1 MDDPVSA
8 FDTVRDNF
16 ILYVR
21 TAFGTQFPGLELERE
36 RLLQTPDVF
45 CKEPWVEPLPR
56 YQSSGLTLRQLT
68 TAQVPALTPQELED
82 LKALASSGLIG
93 DYELHAHQLEMLQ
106 RATAGQS
113 CAVTAGTGSGKTE
126 SFLLPIFAYLAK
138 ESARWTPPGPRQ
150 PHSDDWWKDQA
161 WIESCDP
168 PAPQGSKRRGSMRR
182 SLRVPQRN
190 GETRPAAVR
199 ALILY
204 PMNALVEDQLS
215 RLRRAL
221 DSRAAHDWLDAN
233 RGGNRIYFGRYNSA
247 TPVPGHELNQP
258 TQTAAQSP
266 NRTKI
271 LDLQER
277 LTEADQA
284 RQKAEEYASETGDS
298 EVTDFFPRL
307 DGAEMRSRWDA
318 QDAPP
323 DILITNYSMLSIML
337 MREADQPIFAKTRE
351 WLRQDDAVFHLVIDE
366 LHLYRGTQGTEVAYL
381 LRLLLDRLGLAPGNP
396 KLRILAASASLGTSE
411 ESITFLEEFFAAP
424 GWNRDAVIE
433 GRQAPPARPP
443 APLRLNAAAFAALG
457 APGLGEAEAQQAA
470 ASALRG
476 LGQGPADGEAPLT
489 QLAGALETLGAG
501 DAMTGACTVAGQT
514 RAVSVTHFASAL
526 FGKDT
531 DAALARQA
539 AAGLLRVRGAATS
552 SGLPAFRLHWFYK
565 NLEGLWACV
574 KPDYGCRPDEQGGGR
589 TCGKL
594 YSQPQV
600 LTTDLGE
607 RHRILELL
615 YCEKCGTAFFGG
627 ARLEAGQ
634 GVVELLNTEPDIEG
648 IPDRR
653 AARLV
658 ERKPYS
664 EYAVFW
670 PSGGKPLHLEARGD
684 LDQPADQAIKARWVR
699 AAMDSRD
706 GRVTL
711 GEGGPAPTGHEIPGF
726 LFRLQPAALAS
737 QDSAAALPAV
747 CPSCGADY
755 HRRWRPS
762 PVRTFRTGFARVAQ
776 ILSKELFQFLPPGEA
791 SRKLVLFSDS
801 REDAASLANGIERNH
816 YRDLLREAMYDELW
830 TEAFGITALLGDIE
844 ASGTAEHPDAL
855 RAAAKRPEAENRI
868 RQALADAATE
878 IPPGLSPNIAAMV
891 QSAQMAARDY
901 LQGVR
906 TAAEN
911 RTVPLRDLFDPSP
924 SDGSA
929 GEPGPLVRQL
939 ATLGVNPAGNAR
951 DFQSLRYDGAAH
963 RWTELFSAAG
973 FGSRWAEDLSADGR
987 DAART
992 IRDKVQSEV
1001 GSVLFNRLYFG
1012 FESAGLGVPSLSL
1025 RPARLDEFARA
1036 CGASPSRFL
1045 SVANATLRVLGE
1057 HFRYPQVPQEFP
1069 LDDWTGW
1076 ADGPRWIRDYLDA
1089 AAQAN
1094 QLPAARLAGALWDAI
1109 CRDGGHT
1116 YAKIAPLQLWANL
1129 AATSDPVWLCPSC
1142 RREHLHNPGACT
1154 TCLAPL
1160 RQQPDTTCQQ
1170 LRERNYYA
1178 REAAQFRAPIR
1189 LHCEEL
1195 TAQTD
1200 DQAERQRLFRNII
1213 ISADGQQHLVRVVD
1227 TIDVLSVTTTMEV
1240 GVDIGALSAVM
1251 LANMPPMRFNYQQ
1264 RSGRAGRRGQPFA
1277 IVATLCR
1284 GRSHDEHYF
1293 RHAEEITGD
1302 RPPVPFLSL
1311 DRVEI
1316 ARRLQTK
1323 ECLRRAFQAAGIR
1336 WWDSPTPPDSHGE
1349 FGTAAGWLQD
1359 ATRRQTICDWLASS
1373 SEVDSIASSLT
1384 AAGNEG
1390 IRPEELASYA
1400 RSQLFVEVD
1409 RLAGDPEIASAG
1421 LAERLAEGAVLPM
1434 FGMPSR
1440 VRELFHGLEFHPK
1453 RTSTIDRDLDLAAT
1467 EFAPGSQRTKDKQIH
1482 EPVGFT
1488 APLLV
1493 LANRFRPAS
1502 PDPLGGRRW
1511 MARCG
1516 NCQYTKTFDSEPDF
1530 SSPAEPG
1537 KLRCP
1542 ECDCASDEDPRFRV
1556 FQIAVPLGFRTNLW
1570 PGADAVEDAD
1580 FGLTGVGSMA
1590 ESSQADQRLIAGTNT
1605 ATSISTG
1612 RVFRVND
1619 RRGELFSGATGTTTS
1634 TPGRSTSGMQL
1645 DGQWIDERYWSG
1657 HGFSFTP
1664 AGPAERLAIAAPKTT
1679 DVLRIRPNAVP
1690 DGLCLAPGRHRG
1702 SVKGSMYSAAFLLR
1716 EIAAKHL
1723 DIDPEEIDLA
1733 NVQQVPAG
1741 TRATGELVFS
1751 DHLANGAG
1759 FVRWMHDNWAAVIG
1773 SVVAP
1778 GADAAGNLAADLLS
1792 ESHRRACESASYDC
1806 LFGFRNMAYH
1816 GLLDWRLGIAVVRA
1830 LADPRYRCGLD
1841 GNFSLPE
1848 LTGWLEEA
1856 ERLRDRFCD
1865 SFGAVQMDAGPL
1877 PGMLIGDTEVVV
1889 AHPLWE
1895 RSGPG
1900 GPRGILQRALAACST
1915 QEPGVTDT
1923 FNLLRRQSVVY
1934 SWFAA

>member
-1 MDDPVSA
+1 MDDPISA

-21 TAFGTQFPGLELERE
+21 TAFGTQFPGLERERE
-36 RLLQTPDVF
+36 RLLRTPDVF

-56 YQSSGLTLRQLT
+56 YLSSGLTLRQLT
-68 TAQVPALTPQELED
+68 TAQVPALTLQELED
-82 LKALASSGLIG
+82 LKGLAGCGLIG
-93 DYELHAHQLEMLQ
+93 DYSLHAHQLEMLQ
-106 RATAGQS
+106 RATAGQD

-138 ESARWTPPGPRQ
+138 ESTGWSPPGPRH
-150 PHSDDWWKDQA
+150 PHTDDWWKERA

-168 PAPQGSKRRGSMRR
+168 PAPPGGRRRPMQR
-182 SLRVPQRN
+182 SLRMPQRN
-190 GETRPAAVR
+190 SETRPAAVR

-221 DSRAAHDWLDAN
+221 GSPAAHAWLDAS
-233 RGGNRIYFGRYNSA
+233 RHGNRIYFGRYNSA
-247 TPVPGHELNQP
+247 TPVPGHELNPP
-258 TQTAAQSP
+258 TQAGTRSP
-266 NRTKI
+266 NRDKI
-271 LDLQER
+271 LELQER
-277 LTEADQA
+277 MTEADQA
-284 RQKAEEYASETGDS
+284 RQAAEQYAAQERNS
-298 EVTDFFPRL
+298 EVTDFFARL
-307 DGAEMRSRWDA
+307 DGAEMRSRWDM

-337 MREADQPIFAKTRE
+337 MREADDPIFAKTRD
-351 WLRQDDAVFHLVIDE
+351 WLRCDGAVFHLVIDE

-381 LRLLLDRLGLAPGNP
+381 LRLLLDRLGLAPGSP

-411 ESITFLEEFFAAP
+411 ESVAFLEEFFAAP
-424 GWNRDAVIE
+424 GWDREAVIE
-433 GRQAPPARPP
+433 GRQAPAARPP
-443 APLRLNAAAFAALG
+443 VPLQLDADIFATLG
-457 APGLGEAEAQQAA
+457 MPDLGEAEAHGAA
-470 ASALRG
+470 AEVLRG
-476 LGQGPADGEAPLT
+476 MGHEPAGSEVPLA
-489 QLAGALETLGAG
+489 QLAGVLETLGVG
-501 DAMTGACTVAGQT
+501 DAMTSACTLEGQV
-514 RAVSVTHFASAL
+514 RAVSLTHFASAL
-526 FGKDT
+526 FGGGT
-531 DAALARQA
+531 DAAFARRA
-539 AAGLLRVRGAATS
+539 AAGLLRVRGAAAGA
-552 SGLPAFRLHWFYK
+552 GLPAFRLHWFYK
-565 NLEGLWACV
+565 NLEGLWACT

-594 YSQPQV
+594 YNQPQV
-600 LTTDLGE
+600 LTTDLDE
-607 RHRILELL
+607 QHRILELL
-615 YCEKCGTAFFGG
+615 YCEKCGSTFFGG

-634 GVVELLNTEPDIEG
+634 GIVELLNTEPDIEG

-658 ERKPYS
+658 ERKPYN

-670 PSGGKPLHLEARGD
+670 PSGGKPLHQEARGD
-684 LDQPADQAIKARWVR
+684 LDQPADQAFVSARWIR

-726 LFRLQPAALAS
+726 LFRLQPAAMGS
-737 QDSAAALPAV
+737 EDSARALPAV

-762 PVRTFRTGFARVAQ
+762 PVRTFRTGFAKVAQ

-830 TEAFGITALLGDIE
+830 TEAFGIPALLSDIQ
-844 ASGTAEHPDAL
+844 ASGTAAHPDAL
-855 RAAAKRPEAENRI
+855 RAAGKHPQAPEQI
-868 RQALADAATE
+868 RQALANAAAG
-878 IPPGLSPNIAAMV
+878 IPPDLSPEFATLL
-891 QSAQMAARDY
+891 QRAQAAARDY
-901 LQGVR
+901 LQAVR
-906 TAAEN
+906 TAGES
-911 RTVPLRDLFDPSP
+911 RTVRLRDLLEPTP
-924 SDGSA
+924 ADGGA
-929 GEPGPLVRQL
+929 GEPGLLIRQL
-939 ATLGVNPAGNAR
+939 ATLGVNPAGNTR
-951 DFQSLRYDGAAH
+951 EFQWLRYDGSAH
-963 RWTELFSAAG
+963 RWTELFSTGA
-973 FGSRWAEDLSADGR
+973 FGSHWADGLSADGR

-992 IRDKVQSEV
+992 IGEKVQSEV
-1001 GSVLFNRLYFG
+1001 CSVLFSRLYFG

-1025 RPARLDEFARA
+1025 RPARLEGLARA
-1036 CGASPSRFL
+1036 CGASPSQFL

-1057 HFRYPQVPQEFP
+1057 HFRYPQVPQEFA
-1069 LDDWTGW
+1069 LDDWTSWG
-1076 ADGPRWIRDYLDA
+1076 DGPRWIRDYLDA

-1094 QLPAARLAGALWDAI
+1094 QLLAAPLEEALWEAI
-1109 CRDGGHT
+1109 CGDGGHT
-1116 YAKIAPLQLWANL
+1116 YAKIAPLQLWVQL
-1129 AATSDPVWLCPSC
+1129 AASSDPVWLCPSC

-1160 RQQPDTTCQQ
+1160 SQAPDTTCQQ
-1170 LRERNYYA
+1170 LREQNYYA

-1213 ISADGQQHLVRVVD
+1213 ISADGQQRLVRAVD

-1277 IVATLCR
+1277 VVATLCR

-1293 RHAEEITGD
+1293 KHAEEITGE

-1311 DRVEI
+1311 DRMEI
-1316 ARRLQTK
+1316 ARRLQAK
-1323 ECLRRAFQAAGIR
+1323 ECLRRAFQAAGIS
-1336 WWDSPTPPDSHGE
+1336 WWDSPVPPDSHGE
-1349 FGTAAGWLQD
+1349 FGTGAGWLQD
-1359 ATRRQTICDWLASS
+1359 AALQQAVRDWLATSTD
-1373 SEVDSIASSLT
+1373 VDSIARSLT

-1390 IRPEELASYA
+1390 IEPEELASYA
-1400 RSQLFVEVD
+1400 RVELSGDID

-1440 VRELFHGLEFHPK
+1440 VRDLFHGLEFRPK
-1453 RTSTIDRDLDLAAT
+1453 KHTYTIDRDLDLAVT
-1467 EFAPGSQRTKDKQIH
+1467 EFAPGSQRTKDKQVH

-1488 APLLV
+1488 APILV
-1493 LANRFRPAS
+1493 RAGRFQPAV
-1502 PDPLGGRRW
+1502 PDPLGSRRW

-1516 NCQYTKTFDSEPDF
+1516 SCQYTETFASEPDF

-1542 ECDCASDEDPRFRV
+1542 ECDCASDEDPRFGV

-1590 ESSQADQRLIAGTNT
+1590 ESSQAPQGLIAGTNT
-1605 ATSISTG
+1605 AASFSTG

-1634 TPGRSTSGMQL
+1634 TAGLQF

-1657 HGFSFTP
+1657 QGFRFTP

-1679 DVLRIRPNAVP
+1679 DVLRVRPGTVP
-1690 DGLCLAPGRHRG
+1690 DGLCLAPARHRG
-1702 SVKGSMYSAAFLLR
+1702 AVKGSMYSAAFLLR
-1716 EIAAKHL
+1716 ELATKHL

-1733 NVQQVPAG
+1733 NVRQVQTGAG
-1741 TRATGELVFS
+1741 AAGELVFC

-1759 FVRWMHDNWAAVIG
+1759 FAKWMCDNWATVIE
-1773 SVVAP
+1773 SVTAP
-1778 GADAAGNLAADLLS
+1778 GADAAGRLVSDLLA
-1792 ESHRRACESASYDC
+1792 EEHRRTCESASYDC

-1816 GLLDWRLGIAVVRA
+1816 GLLDWRLGVAVVRA

-1841 GNFSLPE
+1841 SDFSLPE
-1848 LTGWLEEA
+1848 LAGWPEAA
-1856 ERLRDRFCD
+1856 ERLRDRFCA
-1865 SFGAVQMDAGPL
+1865 SFGAAPVDAGPL
-1877 PGMLIGDTEVVV
+1877 PGMLVGATEVIV

-1895 RSGPG
+1895 RAGPS
-1900 GPRGILQRALAACST
+1900 GPRGILKRALAACST
-1915 QEPGVTDT
+1915 QEPRITDT

-1934 SWFAA
+1934 SWLAA